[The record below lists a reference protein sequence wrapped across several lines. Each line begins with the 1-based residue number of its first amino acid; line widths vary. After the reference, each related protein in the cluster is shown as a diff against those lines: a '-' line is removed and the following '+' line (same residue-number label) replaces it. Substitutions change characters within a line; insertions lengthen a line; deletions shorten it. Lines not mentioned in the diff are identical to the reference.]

1 MIEAVLAA
9 NGFPEA
15 AECSYRQSA
24 ALKIRVLR
32 LPPCPYPATDVPRS
46 KPLGV
51 DGGVP
56 DDGRRLLQSYHILR
70 PNDLRLTFKVDTHF
84 GVTPKLSNYWIM
96 GVQM

>member
-1 MIEAVLAA
+1 LMIEAVLAA

-56 DDGRRLLQSYHILR
+56 G
-70 PNDLRLTFKVDTHF
+70 
-84 GVTPKLSNYWIM
+84 
-96 GVQM
+96 